1 MTKCPVCGKKLKSE
15 KREIFQGIY
24 AQVEV
29 CLKCNDEWIDE
40 SEYSKLQSLF
50 RRKVFK
56 VGGSLAVRIPKEIAD
71 IINLEEGE
79 DLSIKT
85 RGDQIIIEKILR

>member
-1 MTKCPVCGKKLKSE
+1 MSKCLNCDRTLVKE
-15 KREIFQGIY
+15 KREISPGIF

-29 CLKCNDEWIDE
+29 CPKCNEEWVDEK
-40 SEYSKLQSLF
+40 EYEKIRALF
-50 RRKVFK
+50 KRKAFK

-71 IINLEEGE
+71 IVGLGPGA

-85 RGDQIIIEKILR
+85 KGQKIIIEKTEI